1 MCDEVLWENLSH
13 DQKKIFSSNCLR
25 KKWANYSYVLLI
37 FYFEI
42 NRVPHVSSYLSNQ
55 KEFLYDEDEGKYF
68 FNKGNN
74 KSLKNKW
81 F

>member
-1 MCDEVLWENLSH
+1 MT
-13 DQKKIFSSNCLR
+13 KKIFFFKLSPKIMGSLLIC
-25 KKWANYSYVLLI
+25 SFLI

-55 KEFLYDEDEGKYF
+55 KELLYDEDEGKYF

-74 KSLKNKW
+74 KSLKNK
-81 F
+81 